1 MYMQQ
6 YAYTIVPGQER
17 RAVALCE
24 RLARVL
30 RERGLRTRVLVGG
43 APQVTVQLVEEYTG
57 VSEMGMARASLRRD
71 AAYRDLVVAWAA
83 EFYPL
88 VSAYAPAMLLN
99 DQPGVWA
106 AGLES
111 AALVG

>member
-1 MYMQQ
+1 MYMRQ
-6 YAYTIVPGQER
+6 YAYTIVLGQER

-30 RERGLRTRVLVGG
+30 PERGVRTRVLVGN
-43 APQVTVQLVEEYTG
+43 AQQVTVQLVEEYAG
-57 VSEMGMARASLRRD
+57 MPEMSMARASLRRD

-83 EFYPL
+83 DFYPL

-99 DQPGVWA
+99 DQPGAWA
-106 AGLES
+106 AGIES